1 MIQIDIEGKMSIDAA
16 LKKYKYKY
24 AKLRIIK
31 ELNERKTFKKKSVV
45 RRDVLIKAKYIRQK
59 RDQEKDQ

>member
-24 AKLRIIK
+24 DKLRIIK
-31 ELNERKTFKKKSVV
+31 ELNERKTF
-45 RRDVLIKAKYIRQK
+45 
-59 RDQEKDQ
+59 QEKKRSPKRCINKS